1 MELEG
6 IFNIILVLAILA
18 VAWTIL
24 RAILKLTVRLFSI
37 GCFVIVVVV
46 LLGWVLDFIG

>member
-24 RAILKLTVRLFSI
+24 RTLLKLTIRLFSV
-37 GCFVIVVVV
+37 GCFVIIV
-46 LLGWVLDFIG
+46 LVGLAWILGIVG

>member
-1 MELEG
+1 MELDG
-6 IFNIILVLAILA
+6 IFNVILVLAILA

-37 GCFVIVVVV
+37 GCFVIV
-46 LLGWVLDFIG
+46 LLVAAGWVFGFIG